1 MNRSVRFPSNPT
13 LYMTP
18 EEPSHARRDVCH
30 HRAGTFAFVDEG
42 TGPCIT
48 AIHGLPGSV
57 RDFRWLAPA
66 IGDRAR
72 FVRLDM
78 PGFGLTAPTMGGPKP
93 AHASSH
99 VMRVLDHL
107 GIEST
112 VLIAH
117 SFGATQAVAA
127 AVLHPERIAGLA
139 LLSPVGFRPHRSL
152 RQLPAPAALEL
163 GLKLPVIRQPIMSL
177 LQKGY
182 AAAGFRNV
190 TNPEIERTLTSL
202 NHLSWRDYRER
213 VERVAQ
219 PTFCAWASDDRV
231 IEPDISREV
240 ADALPTGPRLEF
252 ETGGH
257 NIQKSRAVE
266 IADSLVPWAL
276 DTLH

>member
-1 MNRSVRFPSNPT
+1 
-13 LYMTP
+13 
-18 EEPSHARRDVCH
+18 
-30 HRAGTFAFVDEG
+30 
-42 TGPCIT
+42 
-48 AIHGLPGSV
+48 
-57 RDFRWLAPA
+57 
-66 IGDRAR
+66 
-72 FVRLDM
+72 M
-78 PGFGLTAPTMGGPKP
+78 PGFGQTAPTMGGPKP
-93 AHASSH
+93 AHAAGH

-107 GIEST
+107 GIDRA

-127 AVLHPERIAGLA
+127 TALHPERVAGLA
-139 LLSPVGFRPHRSL
+139 LLSPVGFRPHRGL
-152 RQLPAPAALEL
+152 RRLPAPAALEL
-163 GLKLPVIRQPIMSL
+163 GLKLPVIREPVMSL

-190 TNPEIERTLTSL
+190 TNLEVERTLTSL

-219 PTFCAWASDDRV
+219 PSFCAWANDDQV
-231 IEPDISREV
+231 IESDISREV
-240 ADALPTGPRLEF
+240 ADALPPGPRLEF

-276 DTLH
+276 DALR